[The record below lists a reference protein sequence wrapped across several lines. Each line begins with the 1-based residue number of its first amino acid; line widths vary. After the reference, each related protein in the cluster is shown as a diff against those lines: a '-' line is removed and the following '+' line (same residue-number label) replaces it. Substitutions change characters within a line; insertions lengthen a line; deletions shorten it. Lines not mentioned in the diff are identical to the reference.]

1 MTQTSG
7 FLIQAVEAGG
17 LRVEVNVDVIMDPVQ
32 EQAND

>member
-7 FLIQAVEAGG
+7 FLIQAVEARG